1 MAFSVSLN
9 SGLKRRFERTMSHN
23 EAETQNA
30 YVDHQTNT
38 YESQPKQ
45 GGLAGHPVQHDQ
57 DMAILAQ
64 VSVIESPV
72 KDKQSVSTN
81 SLTVSADAANAEL
94 VPATYPKSRR
104 FDFTSAV
111 NGRTYRV
118 NIAEPYMPAPP
129 SGYPVLYILDG
140 DAFFPTFADAVRIRG
155 IGREVDNAIVVGIG
169 YPEAD
174 EIWTVMGRRNLDF
187 SPSDTSPAGIAEGLA
202 MLQPGTELGGG
213 DNFFKILQSEIR
225 PRIATMSQVDKQKE
239 MLWGHSLG
247 GLFTLTTMFR
257 HPEAFHTYL
266 ISDPSIWWDGR
277 HVLEHEPAFSR
288 QVNEGSVAPRVM
300 LCINDKAQT
309 PHNEHAGL
317 PPDILERVNRDIIAQ
332 RSLDNVIE
340 LGARLDKLDRSQG
353 FATLTKVYPNRDHMG
368 VVFSELNDVLD
379 FALPPRQP
387 PSR

>member
-1 MAFSVSLN
+1 
-9 SGLKRRFERTMSHN
+9 MSYP
-23 EAETQNA
+23 AVGTQNA
-30 YVDHQTNT
+30 SVDRQTNT
-38 YESQPKQ
+38 YESQPKPGEQ
-45 GGLAGHPVQHDQ
+45 VGNPVHYGQ
-57 DMAILAQ
+57 DMAILPQ
-64 VSVIESPV
+64 VSANEGPA
-72 KDKQSVSTN
+72 DEMLSVSTN
-81 SLTVSADAANAEL
+81 PDPVSGDAASADL

-104 FDFTSAV
+104 FDFKSGV

-129 SGYPVLYILDG
+129 AGYPVLYVLDG
-140 DAFFPTFADAVRIRG
+140 DAFFPTFADAIRIRG
-155 IGREVDNAIVVGIG
+155 IGREIDNAIVVGVG

-187 SPSDTSPAGIAEGLA
+187 SPSDTSPSGIAEGLG

-213 DNFFKILQSEIR
+213 DDFFKILQSEIR
-225 PRIATMSQVDKQKE
+225 PRIAAISQVDRQKE

-266 ISDPSIWWDGR
+266 ISDPSIWWDSR

-288 QVNEGSVAPRVM
+288 QVNDGSVAPRVM

-309 PHNEHAGL
+309 PHNENAGL

-332 RSLDNVIE
+332 RSLDNVLE
-340 LGARLDKLDRSQG
+340 LGARLDKLERRKG
-353 FATLTKVYPNRDHMG
+353 FSCLTKVYANRDHMG

-379 FALPPRQP
+379 FALPPRLP